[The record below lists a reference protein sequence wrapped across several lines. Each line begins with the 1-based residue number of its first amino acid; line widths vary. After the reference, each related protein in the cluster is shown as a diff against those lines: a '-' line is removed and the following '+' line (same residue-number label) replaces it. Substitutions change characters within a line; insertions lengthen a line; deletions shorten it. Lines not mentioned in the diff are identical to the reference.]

1 MQQPNF
7 EENTEH
13 RISSLREKYVQQR
26 DGKEISI
33 KAQNTTGNKNSNTKN
48 QHGDHNQHTLF
59 NNFKCQWPNFYNTK
73 TEAESMDQEIWVGAV
88 EAELPDGFSIHFSYE
103 SRLTHQPR
111 SLV

>member
-48 QHGDHNQHTLF
+48 QHDHNQHTPF
-59 NNFKCQWPNFYNTK
+59 NNFKCQFPNFSNQK
-73 TEAESMDQEIWVGAV
+73 TEAESMDQDIWFGAV
-88 EAELPDGFSIHFSYE
+88 ESGQPNGFSALSSYG
-103 SRLTHQPR
+103 SRLTHQPW
-111 SLV
+111 LLL

>member
-59 NNFKCQWPNFYNTK
+59 NNFKYWLSQFSNRRPN
-73 TEAESMDQEIWVGAV
+73 
-88 EAELPDGFSIHFSYE
+88 
-103 SRLTHQPR
+103 
-111 SLV
+111 LVD